1 MELNFI
7 EVFQSIVLPLITLIS
22 GYFGW
27 KATSEK
33 NKLKAE
39 VEGMKAN
46 NEAQEI
52 KNQDSWLD
60 LYKKLHDDQARR
72 LANAELEIHRL
83 NKALTRFEDAFKK
96 YSICKYTA
104 PCPIQ
109 LELSKLKA
117 RDEKRGKGKRT
128 GSRQREPTDNE
139 DDQGGDDSAS
149 DG

>member
-7 EVFQSIVLPLITLIS
+7 EVSQFILAVVTLAT

-39 VEGMKAN
+39 VDGMKAN

-52 KNQDSWLD
+52 KNQNSWLD
-60 LYKKLHDDQARR
+60 LYKKLHDDQASR
-72 LANAELEIHRL
+72 LHKAELEIQGL
-83 NKALTRFEDAFKK
+83 KKALTRFEDAFKK
-96 YSICKYTA
+96 YTICPHA

-109 LELSKLKA
+109 LELSKLKT
-117 RDEKRGKGKRT
+117 RDDKRSKGKRT
-128 GSRQREPTDNE
+128 GSRQREPTSDE
-139 DDQGGDDSAS
+139 DDQADNDPAGD
-149 DG
+149 G